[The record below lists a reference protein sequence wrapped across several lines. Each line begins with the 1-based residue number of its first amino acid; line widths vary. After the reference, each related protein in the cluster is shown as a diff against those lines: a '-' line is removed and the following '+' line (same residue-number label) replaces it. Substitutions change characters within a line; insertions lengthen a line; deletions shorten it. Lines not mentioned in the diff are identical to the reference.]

1 LSSRPDPRRVAYE
14 HVRKACVI
22 AVGPWGGRK
31 CLFKNRDRNYT
42 PKVEIVHEMRG
53 GVEVLY
59 LHDVTTGWAEGLNE
73 YGIGVVNSALQ
84 VGRDEAEKKVV
95 KTKGKK
101 SKDGP
106 RILNILRCTSLEQAI
121 EEAKTYKGGIKGHT
135 VIADPER
142 TYSLEMTSR
151 HEARLRKLPEGKVFV
166 RTNHGL
172 YYDDSGYT
180 EGPDYE
186 SSVVRRDRTK
196 RTLRGLPH
204 PDDLAPTMMSKRM
217 KDRSH
222 PNNMVRDTDNMF
234 TTTQMMVNLTDRALT
249 LYLIPDKVEFI
260 GYTNRLPKS
269 REPMLDLRVY
279 EYVDLDG
286 DGIPDT
292 KKVKMASAT
301 IPQIVSNCGPEVIDR
316 SKGIR
321 YRRKRLAPSGL
332 STWEVDGSKGSKY
345 TVRIKPI
352 RKNKSVKRVD
362 KMPVQVS
369 CDCNFFRWQGP
380 EHWAK
385 TNDYLYGKPVGT
397 ASKPDV
403 KDPKGKHWACKHV
416 LAVLDIARKWRYSS
430 SEGFSLS
437 YEGPIVPMSPTTIL
451 AQRWLEERE

>member
-1 LSSRPDPRRVAYE
+1 
-14 HVRKACVI
+14 
-22 AVGPWGGRK
+22 
-31 CLFKNRDRNYT
+31 
-42 PKVEIVHEMRG
+42 
-53 GVEVLY
+53 
-59 LHDVTTGWAEGLNE
+59 
-73 YGIGVVNSALQ
+73 
-84 VGRDEAEKKVV
+84 
-95 KTKGKK
+95 
-101 SKDGP
+101 
-106 RILNILRCTSLEQAI
+106 
-121 EEAKTYKGGIKGHT
+121 
-135 VIADPER
+135 
-142 TYSLEMTSR
+142 
-151 HEARLRKLPEGKVFV
+151 
-166 RTNHGL
+166 
-172 YYDDSGYT
+172 
-180 EGPDYE
+180 
-186 SSVVRRDRTK
+186 
-196 RTLRGLPH
+196 
-204 PDDLAPTMMSKRM
+204 MMSKRM

-222 PNNMVRDTDNMF
+222 PNNMVRDTDNMS
-234 TTTQMMVNLTDRALT
+234 TTTQMMVNLTDRELT

-269 REPMLDLRVY
+269 RDPVLDLRVY

-286 DGIPDT
+286 GGVPDT
-292 KKVKMASAT
+292 KKVKTASAT

-416 LAVLDIARKWRYSS
+416 RGARHRAEVAVLIVRWVLFVLRGSDRADVADHDSGAAMARGAGMTFDPCPCCGCDPCDCDWGHGIRFRGYRERGTEDSDAPKDPHRTTSVHDARCQHPTGLGS
-430 SEGFSLS
+430 LEGC
-437 YEGPIVPMSPTTIL
+437 
-451 AQRWLEERE
+451 RR